1 MGFHCEDLSKHYQ
14 TRERDLHAISGVNLS
29 VEDEEFVC
37 LIGPSGCGKTT
48 LLKLIAGLLQPSSG
62 RICFDTDPPAGRIRA
77 GMVFQEQGLFP
88 WMTIVQNAA
97 FGLECMKTSS
107 QSARERAADFLLQL
121 GLGDFLNEYPHQ
133 LSGGMRQRVAIAR
146 VILADP
152 QILLMDEPFGSLDA
166 QTRMVLI
173 DELLRIWSTYRKT
186 VLYVT
191 HDIEEAL
198 LLADRIVVLSGR
210 PGTILETIEV
220 TAERPRRKALPTD
233 TILAD
238 IRARVWELVEG
249 DVRQDLH
256 IEESRHE

>member
-1 MGFHCEDLSKHYQ
+1 MGFHCEDLSKRYH

-29 VEDEEFVC
+29 VEDEEFLC
-37 LIGPSGCGKTT
+37 LIGPSGCGKST
-48 LLKLIAGLLQPSSG
+48 LLKLIAGLLQPSG
-62 RICFDTDPPAGRIRA
+62 GKICFDTDPPAGKIRA
-77 GMVFQEQGLFP
+77 GMVFQEQGLYP
-88 WMTIVQNAA
+88 WMTVVENAA
-97 FGLECMKTSS
+97 FGLECLGMTFH
-107 QSARERAADFLLQL
+107 SARERAANFLVQL
-121 GLGDFLNEYPHQ
+121 GLGEFLNEYPHQ

-146 VILADP
+146 AILTDP

-210 PGTILETIEV
+210 PGTVLETIEV
-220 TAERPRRKALPTD
+220 TTDRPRRKALRTD
-233 TILAD
+233 TNLAS
-238 IRARVWELVEG
+238 IRARIWELVEA

-256 IEESRHE
+256 IEEPTL

>member
-1 MGFHCEDLSKHYQ
+1 MGFHCEDLSKRYH
-14 TRERDLHAISGVNLS
+14 TRERDLHAISGVNLY
-29 VEDEEFVC
+29 VEDEEFIC
-37 LIGPSGCGKTT
+37 LIGPSGCGKST

-62 RICFDTDPPAGRIRA
+62 RISFDTDPPTGKIRA
-77 GMVFQEQGLFP
+77 GMVFQEQGLYP
-88 WMTIVQNAA
+88 WMTVVENAA
-97 FGLECMKTSS
+97 FGLECMGKNPH
-107 QSARERAADFLLQL
+107 SARRRAADFLIQL
-121 GLGDFLNEYPHQ
+121 GLGEFLNEYPHQ
-133 LSGGMRQRVAIAR
+133 LSGGMRQRVAIAQA
-146 VILADP
+146 ILTDP

-166 QTRMVLI
+166 QTRTVLI

-220 TAERPRRKALPTD
+220 TTERPRRKALRTD
-233 TILAD
+233 AILAS
-238 IRARVWELVEG
+238 IRARIWELVEG

-256 IEESRHE
+256 IEESSL